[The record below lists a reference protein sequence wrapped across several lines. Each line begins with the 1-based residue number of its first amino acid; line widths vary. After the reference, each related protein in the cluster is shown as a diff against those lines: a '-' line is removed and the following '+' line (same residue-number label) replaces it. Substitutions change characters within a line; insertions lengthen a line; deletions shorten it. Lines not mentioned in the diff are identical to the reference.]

1 MNHEL
6 IHIMSH
12 LHFWHLAI
20 CAIVSLASNMST
32 VLSYKAISVKNGS
45 PFLKKGKGMEL
56 SAYLYSL
63 LKKGKG
69 MELSTYLY
77 SLLGLGPRTRPG
89 QGPAHERGPGQG
101 PAREPEPAP
110 EPVP

>member
-63 LKKGKG
+63 L
-69 MELSTYLY
+69 
-77 SLLGLGPRTRPG
+77 GLGPRTGPG